1 MCIIL
6 IDGILLPY
14 YVYNQQ
20 EIQKLTVLNQL
31 SLLDKVKWNQKKLY

>member
-14 YVYNQQ
+14 YVYKQQ